1 MRKQNKTMC
10 FDLDVL
16 EFLDTQPNASALV
29 QDLIYAEMKRLN
41 DLKHRDK
48 TPTDLSKLHETV
60 ISDAEAKAKKEAERK
75 AHSTAWDDLDLEVRV
90 EIKDLPDWGVKWH
103 TIFYPM
109 YAAKGSLTLK
119 DVRDWYFANKE
130 GYKV

>member
-1 MRKQNKTMC
+1 MVKQNKMMC
-10 FDLDVL
+10 FDYEIID
-16 EFLDTQPNASALV
+16 FLKDAKPSASQYV
-29 QDLIYAEMKRLN
+29 QELIFADMNK
-41 DLKHRDK
+41 LKK
-48 TPTDLSKLHETV
+48 SKEHKEIDMNEVHKAV
-60 ISDAEAKAKKEAERK
+60 IVDAEALLKKEAERK
-75 AHSTAWDDLDLEVRV
+75 AHNTAWDNLDLEVRV

-130 GYKV
+130 GYKL